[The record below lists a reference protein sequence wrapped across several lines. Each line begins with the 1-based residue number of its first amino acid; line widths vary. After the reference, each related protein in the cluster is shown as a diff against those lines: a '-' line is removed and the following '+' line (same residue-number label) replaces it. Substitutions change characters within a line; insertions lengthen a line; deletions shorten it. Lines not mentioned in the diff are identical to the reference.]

1 MHTRVMP
8 LAGCCEMWLYA
19 TALSDNDELCEYC
32 ASFSRWFTGCVCR
45 LGGDMLGTGCA
56 LEEAFKL
63 LRG

>member
-1 MHTRVMP
+1 
-8 LAGCCEMWLYA
+8 MWLCA